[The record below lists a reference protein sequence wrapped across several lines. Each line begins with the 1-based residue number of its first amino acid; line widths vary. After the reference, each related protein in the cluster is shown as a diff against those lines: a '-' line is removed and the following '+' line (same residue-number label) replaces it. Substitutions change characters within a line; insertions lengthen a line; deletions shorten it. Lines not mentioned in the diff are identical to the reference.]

1 MESGK
6 KQQRERNPEKTYE
19 VILRSSERLFVRKG
33 YAGTSMS
40 QIAEASG
47 VSQPLIHH
55 HFGNKENLYRA
66 VKSDVMKRIFDAW
79 ENASDEKDDLDT
91 FETRMRTV
99 SRFIG
104 KHPSF
109 MRLVQWSRLE
119 DKDDFWP
126 GEERFVAALHRDI
139 KGGQEEGLFRDD
151 IDPMVIAVMAQG
163 LVLFWWE
170 DHHYVVRHFG
180 ARQKVD
186 EHYLEQMLKVFMS
199 GISNQTE
206 REKSNEL
213 EYVETTL
220 G

>member
-1 MESGK
+1 MEIVK
-6 KQQRERNPEKTYE
+6 KQQRERNPEKTYSS
-19 VILRSSERLFVRKG
+19 ILRSAERLFARKG
-33 YAGTSMS
+33 FAGTSMS

-55 HFGNKENLYRA
+55 HFGNKESLYRA
-66 VKSDVMKRIFDAW
+66 VKSDVMKRIFEAW
-79 ENASDEKDDLDT
+79 EYASEGENGIDS
-91 FETRMRTV
+91 FETRIRTV
-99 SRFIG
+99 WRFIG
-104 KHPSF
+104 KHPTF
-109 MRLVQWSRLE
+109 IRLVEWSRLE

-126 GEERFVAALHRDI
+126 GEERLVRALHRHI

-151 IDPMVIAVMAQG
+151 IDPMVISVMAQA

-170 DHHYVVRHFG
+170 DHNYAVRHFG
-180 ARQKVD
+180 GRAVVN

-206 REKSNEL
+206 SENTKGL
-213 EYVETTL
+213 EYVGRNL